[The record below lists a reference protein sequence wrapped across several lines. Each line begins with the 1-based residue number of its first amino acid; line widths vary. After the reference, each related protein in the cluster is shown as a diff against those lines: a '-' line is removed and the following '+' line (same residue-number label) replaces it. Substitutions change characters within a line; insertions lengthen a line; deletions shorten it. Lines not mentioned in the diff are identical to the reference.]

1 MKSGVYTYRV
11 IKNAFYAPKTT
22 FVMSVIL
29 NFFVIFI
36 G

>member
-11 IKNAFYAPKTT
+11 IKNAFYTLETA
-22 FVMSVIL
+22 FIMSVIL